1 MPKKKNASHFYV
13 FLELFENFSSQCLIS
28 KPQSF
33 SADVCNYCDECSVW
47 YFKSANATKRH
58 WLLCHNG
65 IPTSS
70 YKIQGVFHSSEFFFF
85 FSSLGYTCRFKV
97 LNKKT
102 NELTECGMKFDTLGS
117 TAANKKAFE
126 EHKTALSHKKPKA
139 STTTTAQQP
148 LQQPAT
154 LAVSSNYVVEKE
166 KASYRSDGAVLI
178 EPNSSCTVSNARHD
192 SSEKEPKKAKI
203 TTEPKNAKAT
213 KEPKKAKATKEP
225 KKARKKRVVQSSSTS
240 SDSCDDDSDSE
251 APTAPTVTT
260 RSRKRANSDSSKQ
273 GPKFTV
279 DDRVRCE
286 FDCGENFTYTLST
299 GRIKQVNSVKRPEG
313 LIEYK
318 YLISFD
324 SDNSFDEEEQDE
336 ERIRFDKRYH

>member
-1 MPKKKNASHFYV
+1 MFLIIVMNALCGTLSPQMPRNDIGCYV
-13 FLELFENFSSQCLIS
+13 TMGFLLLVTKF
-28 KPQSF
+28 K
-33 SADVCNYCDECSVW
+33 VC
-47 YFKSANATKRH
+47 F
-58 WLLCHNG
+58 
-65 IPTSS
+65 I
-70 YKIQGVFHSSEFFFF
+70 SSEYFFF

-102 NELTECGMKFDTLGS
+102 NELTECGMKFDTFGS

-148 LQQPAT
+148 QQQPAT
-154 LAVSSNYVVEKE
+154 LAVSSNYVVQKE

-192 SSEKEPKKAKI
+192 SSEKEPKNAKTTKEPKNAKT
-203 TTEPKNAKAT
+203 TTEPKKAKAT

-240 SDSCDDDSDSE
+240 SDSSDDSSDSDSE
-251 APTAPTVTT
+251 APTVPTVTT

-273 GPKFTV
+273 GPKFAV

-286 FDCGENFTYTLST
+286 FDCGENYTYTLST

-336 ERIRFDKRYH
+336 ERIRFDKRFH